1 MLAPCRGAG
10 HPAVS
15 HEMIPSP
22 GNCPLWDC
30 PHSLPSEVGSVR
42 KGASLQTPL
51 PTASGSSCFWVVTSG
66 HPSVVQVAG
75 SSPMFLLHTCRHL
88 KGVILHFLPK
98 HVAVCDYFVGKG
110 FLECVLSCPS
120 LAARLLI
127 TAHGCVLRM
136 ATAYL
141 WSLRLLCV
149 I

>member
-10 HPAVS
+10 DPAVA

-30 PHSLPSEVGSVR
+30 PHSLPLELGSVR
-42 KGASLQTPL
+42 KEASLQTPFS
-51 PTASGSSCFWVVTSG
+51 TASGSPCFCVVTSG
-66 HPSVVQVAG
+66 FPSVAQVAG
-75 SSPMFLLHTCRHL
+75 SSPMFLPHTCRHL
-88 KGVILHFLPK
+88 KGVTLHSLPR
-98 HVAVCDYFVGKG
+98 HVAVWDYFVGKG

-120 LAARLLI
+120 LAPRLFV